1 MITDDLKEIADYMAI
16 NTIYCTKAVLTATE
30 AAAYMGV
37 SLSCLYKWTMER
49 VVPHYKPNGKM
60 CYFNRLELEQWLQN
74 NRVATAQ
81 ELEQKAQTL
90 ASKKGGMK

>member
-1 MITDDLKEIADYMAI
+1 MITDDLKEVADYMAT

-90 ASKKGGMK
+90 ASKKGGTK